1 MTILNVL
8 NSHTADATPSN
19 LQHLYCERVVRG
31 RVRLIAGDGE
41 EDDDQL
47 RPGRDPRVG
56 SKPLVVLEVEHDAQT
71 AFQVC

>member
-1 MTILNVL
+1 
-8 NSHTADATPSN
+8 
-19 LQHLYCERVVRG
+19 VVRG

-41 EDDDQL
+41 EDDDQF

-56 SKPLVVLEVEHDAQT
+56 SKPLVVLEVEHATQT